1 MDKKLNGSVATIL
14 DNGLSVVINRGLT
27 SGVREGMRY
36 LIYNLG
42 DEIRD
47 PETNEPLGTLEIVC
61 GIGVVRHVQEK
72 LSTIVSC
79 KKDTSVTKIIK
90 PKCLMRGFERLMP
103 ETEERT
109 EQAIP
114 FNGVQ
119 VGSLAKCLG

>member
-1 MDKKLNGSVATIL
+1 MDKKLNGVVATIL
-14 DNGLSVVINRGLT
+14 DNGLSVVINRGLI

-42 DEIRD
+42 NEIRD

-61 GIGVVRHVQEK
+61 GKGVVSHVQEK
-72 LSTIVSC
+72 LATIVSC

-90 PKCLMRGFERLMP
+90 PKWLMSGLEQLMP
-103 ETEERT
+103 ETEERS

-114 FNGVQ
+114 FDGVQ